1 MSCGTGSSFC
11 LPGNQFGS
19 NSSGGPSK
27 TAKIYQDSIVGSN
40 GPNRDFTFKLCDW
53 SMQYSQFN
61 QSNIT
66 IKAGT
71 LNQIL
76 EWGQGVAFVALEVI
90 FSAPSGEKNLSLKLS
105 LADSNGV
112 YCLAG
117 LWVWQATE
125 LCVVPNIKLSNT
137 TAYDATI
144 KILTLAPNAFNSMP
158 VTSQITNTSTFDDL
172 VYKSVRTHNSTTIAI
187 WSLNQGGNPNNYFDT
202 SDMTTI
208 VYLDISSITNIEIQG
223 RFIII
228 DDSSLGKLYFGF
240 VDEYTA
246 RQILSELTYLLNNI
260 SLHNVECLGGFTLPM
275 PLDILG
281 PVVNWTSSVI
291 NSTATLFLDGYNNII
306 TYQDLINALISSI
319 IDDRD
324 GMITPNQNMI
334 TVIALQYQN
343 QTLCPPEFIPNTINQ
358 LGIYTMTVS
367 VTDIAGNNT
376 TISITLNVTL
386 SEDVQGPELIFND
399 NYIIDSQPYTIIYL
413 DNYPI

>member
-1 MSCGTGSSFC
+1 
-11 LPGNQFGS
+11 
-19 NSSGGPSK
+19 
-27 TAKIYQDSIVGSN
+27 
-40 GPNRDFTFKLCDW
+40 
-53 SMQYSQFN
+53 
-61 QSNIT
+61 
-66 IKAGT
+66 
-71 LNQIL
+71 
-76 EWGQGVAFVALEVI
+76 
-90 FSAPSGEKNLSLKLS
+90 
-105 LADSNGV
+105 
-112 YCLAG
+112 
-117 LWVWQATE
+117 
-125 LCVVPNIKLSNT
+125 
-137 TAYDATI
+137 
-144 KILTLAPNAFNSMP
+144 
-158 VTSQITNTSTFDDL
+158 
-172 VYKSVRTHNSTTIAI
+172 
-187 WSLNQGGNPNNYFDT
+187 
-202 SDMTTI
+202 MTTI